1 MGRKVGPYQRKNRK
15 RIVYLLSLVIII
27 TGGLL
32 YYVYFFTPKNS
43 MELYRQL
50 HFSEDIKKAKELLL
64 EGYEDNLTEED
75 FKFIANN
82 PVDQISQFTLF
93 KYNEK
98 SYVIMTSPGTERL
111 KILAVKELPE
121 DLREFFLDF

>member
-1 MGRKVGPYQRKNRK
+1 M
-15 RIVYLLSLVIII
+15 
-27 TGGLL
+27 

-43 MELYRQL
+43 MELYQQL
-50 HFSEDIKKAKELLL
+50 HFSEDIKKAKELIL

-75 FKFIANN
+75 FKFITNN

-93 KYNEK
+93 EYNEK

-111 KILAVKELPE
+111 KILTVKELPE
-121 DLREFFLDF
+121 DLREFFMDL

>member
-1 MGRKVGPYQRKNRK
+1 MGHYQKKGK
-15 RIVYLLSLVIII
+15 RIAYLLSLVFII

-32 YYVYFFTPKNS
+32 YYIYFFTPKNS
-43 MELYRQL
+43 MELYQQL
-50 HFSEDIKKAKELLL
+50 HFSEDIKKAKELIL

-75 FKFIANN
+75 FKFITNN

-93 KYNEK
+93 EYNEK

-121 DLREFFLDF
+121 DLREFFLDL

>member
-1 MGRKVGPYQRKNRK
+1 
-15 RIVYLLSLVIII
+15 
-27 TGGLL
+27 
-32 YYVYFFTPKNS
+32 
-43 MELYRQL
+43 MELYQQL
-50 HFSEDIKKAKELLL
+50 HFSEDIKKAKELIL

-75 FKFIANN
+75 FKFITNN

-93 KYNEK
+93 EYNEK

-121 DLREFFLDF
+121 DLREFFLDL